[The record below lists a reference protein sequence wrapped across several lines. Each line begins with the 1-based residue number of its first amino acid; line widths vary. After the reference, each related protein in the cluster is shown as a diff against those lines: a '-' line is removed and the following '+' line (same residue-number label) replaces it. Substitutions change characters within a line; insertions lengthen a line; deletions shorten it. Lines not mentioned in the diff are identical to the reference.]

1 MALSAA
7 TLRLLI
13 VIFVALGS
21 TTYGYC
27 ASIISTTL
35 AQPSFIAYFDLDTRS
50 NATDLT
56 GSIFGLFQTGG
67 FFGTLSCLKS
77 ADWLGRRKALFYAG
91 LVTTVGGGLQ
101 AGSVNIGMYIFA
113 RFLTGVGIGAL
124 VTLVPLY
131 QSEIA
136 PPKIRGFLVA
146 MHGVMLCVGYSAA
159 SWVGLGFYF
168 VDAGG
173 AQWRLPLAIQALWPA
188 VLSAGVL
195 FLPESPRWLLD
206 HDRYEEAFE
215 SFKRVRAESSDA
227 FLSDEAA
234 LRADFAILREQIIFE
249 KQQQLS
255 LWDIFRLPHYR
266 KRLIVG
272 FVTMVAPQV
281 TGTQIIYNYGSQL
294 YKSLGFNTLEQLLL
308 SCGWITFSP
317 FGNWFNGLVVDRVG
331 RVRML
336 RTQSHPLSPY
346 ESLEYRLIVTV
357 IGIIG
362 CVLCLVG
369 EVITLAQL
377 DKGENKAAT
386 NAAVFFLFLFV
397 GFYASFIDATTY
409 IYASEIWPT
418 PIRAK
423 GLALSISGLFLSSLA
438 ILQGAPAGFANI
450 GWRYYLVFISV
461 TSVMVVFMFFYFP
474 ETKKLSLEEIG
485 EIFGDEVAHVDASTA
500 TAMGEKG
507 VEELHIETTDVK

>member
-1 MALSAA
+1 MALSAS

-35 AQPSFIAYFDLDTRS
+35 AQPSFIAYFELDTRH
-50 NATDLT
+50 NATDLI

-91 LVTTVGGGLQ
+91 IVTTIGGALQ
-101 AGSVNIGMYIFA
+101 AGSVNIGMYIFS

-173 AQWRLPLAIQALWPA
+173 AQWRLPLAIQAVWPA

-195 FLPESPRWLLD
+195 FLPETPRWLLD
-206 HDRYEEAFE
+206 HDRYEEAFA
-215 SFKRVRAESSDA
+215 SFKHVRAESSDA
-227 FLSDEAA
+227 FLNDEAA

-255 LWDIFRLPHYR
+255 FWDLFRLPHYR

-317 FGNWFNGLVVDRVG
+317 FGNWFNGLVVDKMG

-336 RTQSHPLSPY
+336 L
-346 ESLEYRLIVTV
+346 

-369 EVITLAQL
+369 EAITLSQL
-377 DKGENKAAT
+377 EKGPNRAAT

-409 IYASEIWPT
+409 IYASEIFPT
-418 PIRAK
+418 PVRAK
-423 GLALSISGLFLSSLA
+423 GLSISISGLFLSSLA

-461 TSVMVVFMFFYFP
+461 TTVMVIFMYFYFP
-474 ETKKLSLEEIG
+474 ETKKMSLEEIG
-485 EIFGDEVAHVDASTA
+485 QVFGDEVAHVDPSTA
-500 TAMGEKG
+500 TAMGEKED
-507 VEELHIETTDVK
+507 VEMHIETARPKE

>member
-1 MALSAA
+1 MALSAS

-35 AQPSFIAYFDLDTRS
+35 AQPSFIAYFALDTRS

-77 ADWLGRRKALFYAG
+77 ADWLGRRKALFYAS
-91 LVTTVGGGLQ
+91 LVTTVGGALQ
-101 AGSVNIGMYIFA
+101 AGSVNIGMYIFS
-113 RFLTGVGIGAL
+113 RFLTGIGIGAL

-168 VDAGG
+168 VNAGG
-173 AQWRLPLAIQALWPA
+173 AQWRLPLAIQAIWPA
-188 VLSAGVL
+188 ALAAGVL
-195 FLPESPRWLLD
+195 FLPETPRWLLD
-206 HDRYEEAFE
+206 HDRFEEAFE
-215 SFKRVRAESSDA
+215 SFKRVRAETSDA

-234 LRADFAILREQIIFE
+234 LRADFAVLREQIIFE

-255 LWDIFRLPHYR
+255 FWDLFRLPHYR

-272 FVTMVAPQV
+272 FITMVAPQV

-317 FGNWFNGLVVDRVG
+317 FGNWFNGLVVDKVG

-336 RTQSHPLSPY
+336 
-346 ESLEYRLIVTV
+346 V
-357 IGIIG
+357 IGISG
-362 CVLCLVG
+362 CILCLVG

-377 DKGENKAAT
+377 EKGQNRAAT

-418 PIRAK
+418 PVRAK

-461 TSVMVVFMFFYFP
+461 TSVMVVFMYFYFP

-507 VEELHIETTDVK
+507 VTELHIETTDAKQ

>member
-1 MALSAA
+1 MALSAS

-35 AQPSFIAYFDLDTRS
+35 AQPSFIAYFELDTRS

-67 FFGTLSCLKS
+67 FFGTLTCLKS
-77 ADWLGRRKALFYAG
+77 ADWLGRRKALFLAS

-168 VDAGG
+168 VNAGG
-173 AQWRLPLAIQALWPA
+173 AQWRLPLAIQSLWPA
-188 VLSAGVL
+188 TLACGVL
-195 FLPESPRWLLD
+195 FLPETPRWLLD

-227 FLSDEAA
+227 FLNDEAA
-234 LRADFAILREQIIFE
+234 IRADFAILREQIIFE

-255 LWDIFRLPHYR
+255 FWDLFRLPHYR

-272 FVTMVAPQV
+272 FITMVAPQV

-294 YKSLGFNTLEQLLL
+294 YKNLGFNTLKQLLL

-317 FGNWFNGLVVDRVG
+317 FGNWFNALVVDKVG

-336 RTQSHPLSPY
+336 L
-346 ESLEYRLIVTV
+346 
-357 IGIIG
+357 IGIVG
-362 CVLCLVG
+362 CILCLVG
-369 EVITLAQL
+369 EVICLAQL
-377 DKGENKAAT
+377 DNGQKNRAAT

-418 PIRAK
+418 PVRAK

-461 TSVMVVFMFFYFP
+461 TSVMVVFMYFYFP
-474 ETKKLSLEEIG
+474 ETKTLSLEEIG

-507 VEELHIETTDVK
+507 VTELHIESADLKQ